1 MLKTIVIIAIGV
13 IHGTLAGMLFIVLRD
28 DWRKRK
34 ERDKND

>member
-13 IHGTLAGMLFIVLRD
+13 VYGTFAGMLFIVLRD

-34 ERDKND
+34 KREDDD

>member
-13 IHGTLAGMLFIVLRD
+13 VCGTFAGMLFIVLRD

-34 ERDKND
+34 ERNGND

>member
-13 IHGTLAGMLFIVLRD
+13 VHGTLAGMLFIVLRD

-34 ERDKND
+34 GRVDDD

>member
-34 ERDKND
+34 KRDNDD

>member
-13 IHGTLAGMLFIVLRD
+13 AHGTLAGMLFIVLRD

-34 ERDKND
+34 KRVDDD

>member
-13 IHGTLAGMLFIVLRD
+13 ISGTLAGMIFIVLRD

-34 ERDKND
+34 KRDKDD

>member
-13 IHGTLAGMLFIVLRD
+13 AHGTLAGMLFIVLRD

-34 ERDKND
+34 KREDDD